1 MESELQNSYQFS
13 SPNFIDPNV
22 LAKNQTTRKKEEKKK
37 EGESCWLPWHWKQ
50 EAETIGAIHLLQSH

>member
-37 EGESCWLPWHWKQ
+37 KKKVRAAGYHGIENRKQ
-50 EAETIGAIHLLQSH
+50 KQ

>member
-37 EGESCWLPWHWKQ
+37 KVRAAGYHGIENRKQ
-50 EAETIGAIHLLQSH
+50 KQ

>member
-22 LAKNQTTRKKEEKKK
+22 LAKNQTTRKKEKKK
-37 EGESCWLPWHWKQ
+37 KVRVAGYHGIEDRKQ
-50 EAETIGAIHLLQSH
+50 KQ

>member
-1 MESELQNSYQFS
+1 MKSELQNSYQFS

-37 EGESCWLPWHWKQ
+37 KKVRAAGYHGIENRKQ
-50 EAETIGAIHLLQSH
+50 KQ